1 MWYDRGVV
9 FVDYYIR
16 TGCCSGS
23 EGTPMD
29 CRNFERFDM
38 AKPPVRTKWYLRPI
52 TILLS
57 LPDVW
62 KHRAKITKVRT
73 EGLKP
78 PYVLLCNHNAFLD
91 FKVATKAIFPKRANY
106 VVAID
111 GFIGREGLLRNV
123 GCICK
128 RKFTSDIVLVRQLS
142 RVIKNGDIAVIYP
155 EARYSLC
162 GTTAVLPES
171 LGKLCK
177 VLKAPV
183 VTMICHGHHVN
194 SPFWNLHDRGIK
206 PTEAEMTC
214 IFTPEELAAASV
226 DEINEKIVG
235 MFQYDDF
242 AWQKAR
248 GIETK
253 YKGHAEGLHK
263 VLYQCTA
270 CGTEFRMNSSGRK
283 LFCEACGA
291 SWTLSGLSE
300 LSADAGTPAAE
311 VRRDAGDS
319 ASERPHFA
327 HIPDWYEWERANV
340 RAEVEAGTYT
350 SGDLEVHVDTLPNA
364 KKFIRLGN
372 GTMRHDMTGFHV
384 SGTDAYGDPFSMEI
398 PAKTQYSVHIEYE
411 YLGKFGD
418 CVDLNTLED
427 TWYTYPHG
435 RDFAVTKM
443 ALATEELYFHY
454 RREEGRPCKPGLA

>member
-1 MWYDRGVV
+1 
-9 FVDYYIR
+9 
-16 TGCCSGS
+16 
-23 EGTPMD
+23 MD
-29 CRNFERFDM
+29 CMNFERFDM
-38 AKPPVRTKWYLRPI
+38 AKPPVRTKWYLRPV
-52 TILLS
+52 TIALS

-78 PYVLLCNHNAFLD
+78 PFVMLCNHNAFLD
-91 FKVATKAIFPKRANY
+91 FKVATKAIYPKRANY

-111 GFIGREGLLRNV
+111 GFIGREKLLRNV

-128 RKFTSDIVLVRQLS
+128 RKFTNDIVLVRQLHQ
-142 RVIKNGDIAVIYP
+142 VIKNGDIAIIYP

-177 VLKAPV
+177 LLKVPV

-214 IFTPEELAAASV
+214 IYTPEELQAASV
-226 DEINEKIVG
+226 DEINRKIVE
-235 MFQYDDF
+235 MFQYDDY
-242 AWQKAR
+242 AWQKER

-253 YKGHAEGLHK
+253 YKGRAEGLHK
-263 VLYQCTA
+263 VLYQCPA
-270 CGTEFRMNSSGRK
+270 CKTEFRMNSEGAK
-283 LFCEACGA
+283 LFCEACGKR
-291 SWTLSGLSE
+291 WTLSGLSE
-300 LSADAGTPAAE
+300 LSADEGETE
-311 VRRDAGDS
+311 FS
-319 ASERPHFA
+319 

-350 SGDLEVHVDTLPNA
+350 TGDLPVHVDSLPNA
-364 KKFIRLGN
+364 KKYIRLGN
-372 GTMRHDMTGFHV
+372 GTMRHDMDGFHV
-384 SGTDAYGDPFSMEI
+384 SGTDAEGRPFSMEI
-398 PAKTQYSVHIEYE
+398 PAVTQYSVHIEYE
-411 YLGKFGD
+411 YLGKYGD

-427 TWYTYPHG
+427 TWYTYPEG
-435 RDFAVTKM
+435 TGWAVTKM

-454 RREEGRPCKPGLA
+454 RRRDGRPCKPGLA